1 MACSSGW
8 SLCRGVIIE
17 VMTHN
22 TSHIRIRLLHF
33 FFLNLITE
41 FERRENKIY
50 FAEANTPRC
59 RTAPYPRDAYLKNDS
74 RRKGERAHL

>member
-41 FERRENKIY
+41 FERKRE
-50 FAEANTPRC
+50 
-59 RTAPYPRDAYLKNDS
+59 
-74 RRKGERAHL
+74 